1 MNVSQQCRCLLS
13 NLVGKRK
20 QTGVTM
26 EKPWQDKFKY
36 EAKEDT
42 TGFGQ
47 TNITSLTNEE
57 KEKLSETSDNTFQIT
72 DQFGEL
78 LLECEVGDKYHKL
91 ILQEGLNKILE
102 EAVKHWEL
110 EDEPEVTEYK
120 EEWDDFKTA
129 KKGEVGGKYV
139 VEVEEDT
146 NGDAII
152 NLPDELMKTMGWGE
166 GDDIDIDVTDNL
178 FDDFEVPSIVLR
190 NLTKERNDEN

>member
-1 MNVSQQCRCLLS
+1 MA
-13 NLVGKRK
+13 GKRK
-20 QTGVTM
+20 QIGVTM